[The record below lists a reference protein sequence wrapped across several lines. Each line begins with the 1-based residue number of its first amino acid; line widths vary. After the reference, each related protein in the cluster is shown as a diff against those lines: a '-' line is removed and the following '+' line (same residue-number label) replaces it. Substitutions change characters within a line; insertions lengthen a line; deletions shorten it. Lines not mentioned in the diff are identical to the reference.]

1 MLRFSV
7 EDLLTASDSLPAN
20 SGQAIKTLLEQWT
33 SDDAAGFSQTSR
45 IIINENMFANLAAGQ
60 LPIIDFILDKLLLV
74 NQMRGSIGLHADLVD
89 LTASFL
95 QACNEKIQP
104 PSFSFMNHFFRGAN
118 RLLASGETVDDR
130 IALQTHAAGQKH
142 HQLLKV
148 FVELPVFKQFIDK
161 GPDTPRVNGP
171 SDPDLQTSFN
181 GIEHLELCHQD
192 LLGLLHTRRYDFFKL
207 RLELVLGLVHQIP
220 TLQLK
225 AIWLPEIITW
235 ARHLFDFDVN
245 HLQGLKNCLDS
256 FLQTFPGTF
265 SNGLIDAWQMGERGR
280 IPGKKSEE
288 PALTTEFVYREAL
301 KEIFGDGVLSPRE
314 EEYLKNLRDYLE
326 IPQEKYQQIFAEV
339 SALPRS
345 TNLEF
350 EPYEFFFNLT
360 TRAMQD
366 GVLEDSE
373 KALLAKAAN
382 ALELEKEA
390 VHQIFAE
397 SVRNAPKPVSEES
410 FKETPRDRLT
420 SSWFEA
426 IELRR
431 KISKFSIAE
440 QIKAL
445 GEQMVNL
452 STRGNNEEADERE
465 QAKLVFIY
473 EPEIYAKPLFLML
486 TTDQNRESLR
496 LRLRG
501 EDLKLRGSVT
511 FGQDMTIINRSQDRE
526 APINFSEQFNPTQM
540 KAAIKT
546 ALDAANG
553 CYVLAL
559 VPYPSLNP
567 IFIKT
572 IHGSIELSGALE
584 RAEKMLA
591 QNNFQEA
598 INIMQQSTSASPEIA
613 EGWFTLG
620 NSYRAMA
627 RQHPG
632 VEADK
637 MLDSALNCYAK
648 ICETWPKMAEG
659 WAGTAMILRQRGK
672 LEESISNMEKAIA
685 LQPMSISNRLTYAF
699 YGLLKH
705 QNDPKNLFKF
715 LKENLSD
722 IYNFM
727 PNNQRIIEFIGQVN
741 EKFGIEIQAVL
752 QMTEID
758 ASFQ

>member
-1 MLRFSV
+1 MPRFSV
-7 EDLLTASDSLPAN
+7 GDLLTASDSLPTN
-20 SGQAIKTLLEQWT
+20 CSQAIKTLLEQWT
-33 SDDAAGFSQTSR
+33 REDAAGFAQTSS
-45 IIINENMFANLAAGQ
+45 IIISENMFANLTAGQ

-74 NQMRGSIGLHADLVD
+74 NQMRGSIELHADLVD
-89 LTASFL
+89 LTGSYL
-95 QACNEKIQP
+95 QACNEKNQP
-104 PSFSFMNHFFRGAN
+104 PSFSFMNHFFKGAN

-130 IALQTHAAGQKH
+130 IALQTHTAGQKH

-148 FVELPVFKQFIDK
+148 LVELPVFKQFIDK
-161 GPDTPRVNGP
+161 GPDTPRVNST

-181 GIEHLELCHQD
+181 GMEHLELCHQD

-225 AIWLPEIITW
+225 AIWLAEIVTW
-235 ARHLFDFDVN
+235 ARHLFDFNAN

-256 FLQTFPGTF
+256 FLQIFPGTF

-280 IPGKKSEE
+280 VPGQKAEE

-301 KEIFGDGVLSPRE
+301 KEILGDGILSPRE

-326 IPQEKYQQIFAEV
+326 IPQERYQQIFAEV
-339 SALPRS
+339 SSMPRS

-350 EPYEFFFNLT
+350 EPYEFFFNLAN
-360 TRAMQD
+360 RAMQD
-366 GVLEDSE
+366 GVLEESE
-373 KALLAKAAN
+373 KNLLAKAAN

-397 SVRNAPKPVSEES
+397 SVRNAPKPVSEQAQ
-410 FKETPRDRLT
+410 KENAKDRLS

-431 KISKFSIAE
+431 QLPKFSIAK
-440 QIKAL
+440 QIENL
-445 GEQMVNL
+445 GEQMLKIKPHAND
-452 STRGNNEEADERE
+452 SEDRER
-465 QAKLVFIY
+465 AKLVFIY
-473 EPEIYAKPLFLML
+473 EPEIYAKPLFIML
-486 TTDQNRESLR
+486 TTDQNREFLR

-501 EDLKLRGSVT
+501 EDLRLRGSVT

-526 APINFSEQFNPTQM
+526 APINFSEEFNPAQM
-540 KAAIKT
+540 KAAIKA
-546 ALDAANG
+546 ALDSANG

-572 IHGSIELSGALE
+572 IYGSIELSGSLE
-584 RAEKMLA
+584 RAEKMMA
-591 QNNFQEA
+591 QNNLQEA
-598 INIMQQSTSASPEIA
+598 VNIMQQATTAAPEIA

-620 NSYRAMA
+620 NAYRALA
-627 RQHPG
+627 RQNPG

-637 MLDSALNCYAK
+637 QLDSALNCYAK
-648 ICETWPKMAEG
+648 IRETWPEMAEG

-672 LEESISNMEKAIA
+672 LEESISNMEKAIS

-699 YGLLKH
+699 YGLLKY
-705 QNDPKNLFKF
+705 QNDPKNLFQF
-715 LKENLSD
+715 LKENLTD

-727 PNNQRIIEFIGQVN
+727 PNNQRIVEFVGQVN

-758 ASFQ
+758 TSFQ